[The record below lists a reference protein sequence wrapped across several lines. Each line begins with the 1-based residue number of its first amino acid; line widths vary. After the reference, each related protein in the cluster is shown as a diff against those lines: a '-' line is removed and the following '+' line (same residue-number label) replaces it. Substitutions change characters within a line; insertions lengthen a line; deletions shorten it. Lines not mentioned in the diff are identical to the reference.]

1 MADIPQSGIPVFT
14 SWIAEMSDAFSNGF
28 RRLSLNRVVDSE
40 VSVKDESSEVEQ
52 NLMDVHGSGVDPQEK
67 LALRDQGSRFEYA
80 LSVERLTPIREETDE
95 LESRRSLLASRCS
108 DAVNSS
114 GDDGEISSLSN
125 SDEELAKQ
133 FEITVS
139 RSQSFRS
146 GVMELHTQNAPGQH
160 QKFKQL
166 VSDQEEG
173 STDPSDCE
181 EAERNSVQ
189 SFQDPLSSRRRVGS
203 ETRDPLSQSPLS
215 EDRALTDPLSLM
227 AEQISV
233 GSQDTG
239 DSLEALPRDER
250 SRLGSVGRQTPQRSL
265 AVDNHGYDNSVATD
279 STPTWSPEHEQS
291 PSHPLSTSPR
301 GHISKCGDL
310 TLALDYRAES
320 HRLLVTVIMA
330 QGIPD
335 KARSGMDSW
344 LVHVVL
350 LPGKRQRHKT
360 AVQKGSMP
368 RFEETFRF
376 SHLELGDLGSSAL
389 RFRLYA
395 LGKMNKER
403 MMGEAMYRLS
413 RLTQIGRFQITL
425 VLEPRSNLKTG
436 DSPVSLGA
444 QSDSAS
450 STHSVSHGG
459 NPELLLGLSYNA
471 TTGRLSVEIIKG
483 SHFRNFTLNRPPD
496 TFGKLTLLNSV
507 GQEIS
512 RCKTSIRRSQPNP
525 VFKETFVFQVALFQL
540 SDVTLMVSIYNRRNI
555 KRKEMIGWV
564 ALGQNSSGEEELLH
578 WQDMKES
585 GNQQVCRWHT
595 LLEA

>member
-1 MADIPQSGIPVFT
+1 MLKKYQ
-14 SWIAEMSDAFSNGF
+14 
-28 RRLSLNRVVDSE
+28 SLNGNKLHFKIFAGVYFNNPEHHSNHIAMPWNYGWSACSGPYSLIFSAFIFSYIFVTLFCLPLFCP
-40 VSVKDESSEVEQ
+40 SV
-52 NLMDVHGSGVDPQEK
+52 
-67 LALRDQGSRFEYA
+67 
-80 LSVERLTPIREETDE
+80 PI
-95 LESRRSLLASRCS
+95 CVC
-108 DAVNSS
+108 AVNSY
-114 GDDGEISSLSN
+114 GEGGEISSSSG
-125 SDEELAKQ
+125 SDDELAKQ
-133 FEITVS
+133 FEISVS

-146 GVMELHTQNAPGQH
+146 GVMELDTQNAPGQH
-160 QKFKQL
+160 HKFKRL
-166 VSDQEEG
+166 LSDQEEG
-173 STDPSDCE
+173 STEPSDCE
-181 EAERNSVQ
+181 
-189 SFQDPLSSRRRVGS
+189 DPLSR
-203 ETRDPLSQSPLS
+203 SPLP
-215 EDRALTDPLSLM
+215 EGRTLTDPLSLM

-233 GSQDTG
+233 SPQDTG
-239 DSLEALPRDER
+239 DRLEALPRDEG
-250 SRLGSVGRQTPQRSL
+250 SRLSSVGRQTPQRSL
-265 AVDNHGYDNSVATD
+265 AVDNHCYDNSEATD
-279 STPTWSPEHEQS
+279 SISTWSSEHEQS

-310 TLALDYRAES
+310 TIALDYRTET

-344 LVHVVL
+344 QVHVVL

-403 MMGEAMYRLS
+403 MMGEAMYRLN
-413 RLTQIGRFQITL
+413 RLNRTGRFEITL
-425 VLEPRSNLKTG
+425 VLEPRSNLKTV
-436 DSPVSLGA
+436 DSQVSFSA

-450 STHSVSHGG
+450 SSHSVSHGG

-483 SHFRNFTLNRPPD
+483 SHFRNFALNRPPD
-496 TFGKLTLLNSV
+496 TFGKLTLLNSM

-512 RCKTSIRRSQPNP
+512 RCKTSIRRTQPNP

-540 SDVTLMVSIYNRRNI
+540 SDVTLMVSIYNRRNM

>member
-1 MADIPQSGIPVFT
+1 MASDITPEAVGFLSVVGIFVILLAILFLFISKKLCFAHVGGLPCLEQYSRRKRRDRSGI
-14 SWIAEMSDAFSNGF
+14 
-28 RRLSLNRVVDSE
+28 
-40 VSVKDESSEVEQ
+40 
-52 NLMDVHGSGVDPQEK
+52 H
-67 LALRDQGSRFEYA
+67 QG
-80 LSVERLTPIREETDE
+80 L
-95 LESRRSLLASRCS
+95 
-108 DAVNSS
+108 VNSS

-125 SDEELAKQ
+125 SGEELAKQ

-139 RSQSFRS
+139 HSQSFRS

-203 ETRDPLSQSPLS
+203 EPRDPLSQSPLS

-239 DSLEALPRDER
+239 DGLEAVPRDER

-425 VLEPRSNLKTG
+425 VLEPRSNLKTV

-496 TFGKLTLLNSV
+496 TFGKLTLLNSM

-540 SDVTLMVSIYNRRNI
+540 SDVTLMVSIYNRRNM

>member
-1 MADIPQSGIPVFT
+1 MADIPQAGIPAFS
-14 SWIAEMSDAFSNGF
+14 SWLAEISDAFSNGF

-52 NLMDVHGSGVDPQEK
+52 NLMAVHGSGVDPQEK
-67 LALRDQGSRFEYA
+67 LALRGQGSRFDYA
-80 LSVERLTPIREETDE
+80 LSVKRLTPISEETDE
-95 LESRRSLLASRCS
+95 LESRRSLQASRCS
-108 DAVNSS
+108 DAVNSY
-114 GDDGEISSLSN
+114 GDDGEISSS
-125 SDEELAKQ
+125 SDSDDELAKQ
-133 FEITVS
+133 FEISVS

-146 GVMELHTQNAPGQH
+146 GVSELDTQNAPGQLH
-160 QKFKQL
+160 KFKRL
-166 VSDQEEG
+166 LSDQEEG
-173 STDPSDCE
+173 STEPSDCE

-203 ETRDPLSQSPLS
+203 EPRDPLSRSPLP
-215 EDRALTDPLSLM
+215 EGRTLTDPLSLM

-239 DSLEALPRDER
+239 DGVEALSRDEG
-250 SRLGSVGRQTPQRSL
+250 SRLSRVGRQTPQRSL
-265 AVDNHGYDNSVATD
+265 AVDNHGYDNSEATD
-279 STPTWSPEHEQS
+279 STPTWSSEHEQS

-301 GHISKCGDL
+301 GHRISKCGDL
-310 TLALDYRAES
+310 ILALDYRAET

-344 LVHVVL
+344 QVHVVL

-413 RLTQIGRFQITL
+413 RLNKTGRFQITL
-425 VLEPRSNLKTG
+425 VLEPRSNLKTV
-436 DSPVSLGA
+436 DAPVPFSA

-450 STHSVSHGG
+450 SSHSVSHGG

-483 SHFRNFTLNRPPD
+483 SHFRNFAFNRPPD
-496 TFGKLTLLNSV
+496 TFGRAVPTL
-507 GQEIS
+507 
-512 RCKTSIRRSQPNP
+512 RCHINGLHLQSAEHEAQG
-525 VFKETFVFQVALFQL
+525 
-540 SDVTLMVSIYNRRNI
+540 DD
-555 KRKEMIGWV
+555 W
-564 ALGQNSSGEEELLH
+564 LGGSGPE
-578 WQDMKES
+578 
-585 GNQQVCRWHT
+585 QQW
-595 LLEA
+595 

>member
-1 MADIPQSGIPVFT
+1 MASDITPEAVGFLSAVGIFVILLAILFLFINKKLCFARVGGLPCLEQYSRRKRRDRSGI
-14 SWIAEMSDAFSNGF
+14 
-28 RRLSLNRVVDSE
+28 
-40 VSVKDESSEVEQ
+40 
-52 NLMDVHGSGVDPQEK
+52 H
-67 LALRDQGSRFEYA
+67 QG
-80 LSVERLTPIREETDE
+80 L
-95 LESRRSLLASRCS
+95 
-108 DAVNSS
+108 VNSY
-114 GDDGEISSLSN
+114 GEGGEISSSSG
-125 SDEELAKQ
+125 SDDELAKQ
-133 FEITVS
+133 FEISVS

-146 GVMELHTQNAPGQH
+146 GVMELDTQNAPGQH
-160 QKFKQL
+160 HKFKRL
-166 VSDQEEG
+166 LSDQEEG
-173 STDPSDCE
+173 STEPSDCE

-203 ETRDPLSQSPLS
+203 EPRDPLSRSPLP
-215 EDRALTDPLSLM
+215 EGRTLTDPLSLM

-233 GSQDTG
+233 SPQDTG
-239 DSLEALPRDER
+239 DRLEALPRDEG
-250 SRLGSVGRQTPQRSL
+250 SRLSSVGRQTPQRSL
-265 AVDNHGYDNSVATD
+265 AVDNHCYDNSEATD
-279 STPTWSPEHEQS
+279 SISTWSSEHEQS

-310 TLALDYRAES
+310 TIALDYRTET

-344 LVHVVL
+344 QVHVVL

-403 MMGEAMYRLS
+403 MMGEAMYRLN
-413 RLTQIGRFQITL
+413 RLNRTGRFEITL
-425 VLEPRSNLKTG
+425 VLEPRSNLKTV
-436 DSPVSLGA
+436 DSQVSFSA

-450 STHSVSHGG
+450 SSHSVSHGG

-483 SHFRNFTLNRPPD
+483 SHFRNFALNRPPD
-496 TFGKLTLLNSV
+496 TFGRTV
-507 GQEIS
+507 PTV
-512 RCKTSIRRSQPNP
+512 RCHINGLHLQSAEHEAQG
-525 VFKETFVFQVALFQL
+525 
-540 SDVTLMVSIYNRRNI
+540 DD
-555 KRKEMIGWV
+555 W
-564 ALGQNSSGEEELLH
+564 LGGSGPE
-578 WQDMKES
+578 
-585 GNQQVCRWHT
+585 QQW
-595 LLEA
+595 